1 MIKET
6 FNALK
11 GIGVTDAN
19 ILDVI
24 AALEDRHEEYRKNIA
39 SIREA
44 VQGMRDET
52 HVTNM
57 NVRDEMRA
65 MKADITILKW
75 AMAVW
80 PTIIFGLGLAI
91 YFK

>member
-11 GIGVTDAN
+11 DIGVKDEH
-19 ILDVI
+19 ILNVV

-39 SIREA
+39 AIREDM
-44 VQGMRDET
+44 QGMRNET
-52 HVTNM
+52 
-57 NVRDEMRA
+57 RDEMRA

-75 AMAVW
+75 SMAVW
-80 PTIIFGLGLAI
+80 PTLFFGLVVAI
-91 YFK
+91 LLKLFS